1 MNTWPGLA
9 CCMRVDI
16 SISCLGSRCV
26 PEKLHWKPI
35 LGLKNKSLKWLEVKK
50 FCCEFFESLVQW
62 RMPPWGA
69 FTPQI
74 QTHRHSFL
82 FNSCFFSC
90 YGSLFSISEGLKWGI
105 HPTFTA
111 KCNNSPLQTRGRFYI
126 FDDQLIQL
134 ITVGRSQCSFPY
146 NQCLPPSCEPRREGP
161 LGEIHGGGCPSEALG
176 FLCEHPRAACSSS
189 PAIAMRPQG
198 VCTLGSNTS
207 SILGKCSVS
216 HLSPPQPW
224 LSSPGI
230 TLTWLLVGTVC
241 WACA

>member
-1 MNTWPGLA
+1 MEAGFSYHLLA
-9 CCMRVDI
+9 
-16 SISCLGSRCV
+16 V
-26 PEKLHWKPI
+26 PHGMEILVPCSGIKPVPPTLEAWSLNHW
-35 LGLKNKSLKWLEVKK
+35 
-50 FCCEFFESLVQW
+50 
-62 RMPPWGA
+62 
-69 FTPQI
+69 T
-74 QTHRHSFL
+74 
-82 FNSCFFSC
+82 
-90 YGSLFSISEGLKWGI
+90 
-105 HPTFTA
+105 
-111 KCNNSPLQTRGRFYI
+111 TR
-126 FDDQLIQL
+126 DQLIQL

-207 SILGKCSVS
+207 SVLGKCSVS